1 MNSNRKFVFAGAVV
15 AALAGASAYAIAHPG
30 QGFGP
35 GGDGCEG
42 GMGRGMGMGPGRGL
56 GMMGSPG
63 GHRVGWQ
70 SPDVRLAAA
79 KAEIAIKPEQT
90 AAWDAYAKI
99 VTETAAEMR
108 RNHEQIDR
116 DAVHAM
122 KPEDRQAFRDA
133 MMKQRDEA
141 FAKVKAAAEKL
152 LAELDDAQKAKAR
165 DGLPGLAVHGFGG
178 GGPRHGMASGP
189 HSRRDGGHSMGHG
202 GGMGP
207 RW

>member
-1 MNSNRKFVFAGAVV
+1 MSIRRKFVFAGAVV
-15 AALAGASAYAIAHPG
+15 AALAGASAYALAHPG
-30 QGFGP
+30 QGFGR
-35 GGDGCEG
+35 GGEGCES
-42 GMGRGMGMGPGRGL
+42 GMGRGMGMGPGHGP
-56 GMMGSPG
+56 GMMGGPG
-63 GHRVGWQ
+63 GPRMGRQ
-70 SPDVRLAAA
+70 SPDARLAAA
-79 KAEIAIKPEQT
+79 QAEIGIKPEQT

-152 LAELDDAQKAKAR
+152 LAELDDAQKTKAR
-165 DGLPGLAVHGFGG
+165 GNLPGLAENGFGA
-178 GGPRHGMASGP
+178 GPRHGMAGEP
-189 HSRRDGGHSMGHG
+189 HSGRGAGHGMGHG
-202 GGMGP
+202 GGIGS
-207 RW
+207 RR